1 MVCHS
6 ENFIIKINV
15 NILILIQKN
24 GFSEFSGFSG
34 FCCAWSDIVI
44 IQIEIFSNFL
54 ITIDHRQ
61 RLRIY
66 LIFHYELYLILDY
79 L

>member
-1 MVCHS
+1 MVCYS

-15 NILILIQKN
+15 NILILIRKN

-44 IQIEIFSNFL
+44 IQIEILSNFL
-54 ITIDHRQ
+54 ITINHRQ
-61 RLRIY
+61 RLYKY
-66 LIFHYELYLILDY
+66 LFNFPL
-79 L
+79 

>member
-24 GFSEFSGFSG
+24 GFSEFSRFSG

-66 LIFHYELYLILDY
+66 LIFHYELYLIS
-79 L
+79 

>member
-15 NILILIQKN
+15 NILILIRKN
-24 GFSEFSGFSG
+24 GFSEFSGF
-34 FCCAWSDIVI
+34 CYAWSDIVI

-66 LIFHYELYLILDY
+66 LIFHYELYLIFDY

>member
-15 NILILIQKN
+15 NISILIRKN
-24 GFSEFSGFSG
+24 GFSEFSG